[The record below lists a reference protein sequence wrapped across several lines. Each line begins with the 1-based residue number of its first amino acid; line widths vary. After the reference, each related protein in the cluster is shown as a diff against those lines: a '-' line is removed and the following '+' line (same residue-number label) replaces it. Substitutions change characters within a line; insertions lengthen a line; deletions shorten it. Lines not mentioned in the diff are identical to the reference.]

1 MPAGGQGSV
10 QHLTMWH
17 VPVDVL
23 ANMFSL
29 LNSVKV
35 LECHN
40 INPPQEVQ
48 CVHMYSVDWDALSL
62 LYISLLDSVLIIDV
76 ITYHLV

>member
-10 QHLTMWH
+10 QHLTLWG

-23 ANMFSL
+23 ANMFTWFSA
-29 LNSVKV
+29 VKE
-35 LECHN
+35 LKCHS
-40 INPPQEVQ
+40 IFPPQEVQ

>member
-10 QHLTMWH
+10 EHLTLFG

-29 LNSVKV
+29 FNSVKV
-35 LECHN
+35 LKCRY
-40 INPPQEVQ
+40 IFPPQEVQ

-62 LYISLLDSVLIIDV
+62 LYISLFDSVLIIDV

>member
-10 QHLTMWH
+10 QHLTLFG

-29 LNSVKV
+29 LNSVKE
-35 LECHN
+35 LECRY
-40 INPPQEVQ
+40 ICPPQEVQ